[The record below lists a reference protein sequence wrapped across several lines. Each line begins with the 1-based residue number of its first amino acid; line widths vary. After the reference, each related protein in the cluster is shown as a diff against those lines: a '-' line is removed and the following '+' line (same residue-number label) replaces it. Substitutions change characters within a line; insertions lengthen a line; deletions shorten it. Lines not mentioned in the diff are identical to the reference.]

1 MYSEI
6 IILDEIRSAYLAIRV
21 QSRFAHSSDLP
32 NNRAPKG
39 KAKKRTQK
47 YFETKAL
54 SNLYQICCLGW
65 EKPRFRYEYGCVKD
79 SQCLNRYLLD
89 LHGQK
94 LRSLVFKI
102 LKVVAFKAKYC
113 IPQYFRDKSALKNNI
128 HRAKESSKI
137 GEVPLLSENS
147 VFIFS
152 SIIRESRYYSLES
165 SFRRFKV

>member
-1 MYSEI
+1 MKFAVHTWRSEFKVD
-6 IILDEIRSAYLAIRV
+6 LHIRRIC
-21 QSRFAHSSDLP
+21 QITAH
-32 NNRAPKG
+32 RKVRQ
-39 KAKKRTQK
+39 KKRRRNISKQK
-47 YFETKAL
+47 LY

-89 LHGQK
+89 LNGQK

-102 LKVVAFKAKYC
+102 LKVVTFKAKYC